1 MTDHEPKHGDADP
14 ERISFLEG
22 ELPPGFELEL
32 VSVEP
37 GATRPYR
44 DADWWDSLV
53 VVEHGQI
60 DLECVRGGRRRFVEG
75 AVMWLSGLPLVA
87 LHNPGPEP
95 VLLAAVSRK
104 RTPPMNS
111 NASGGP
117 NGNVSIQQRL
127 VRRRDDNG
135 ENGRTTT

>member
-1 MTDHEPKHGDADP
+1 MKDETDSD
-14 ERISFLEG
+14 RISFLDA

-53 VVEHGQI
+53 VVEHGAVE
-60 DLECVRGGRRRFVEG
+60 LECVRGGRRRFEAG
-75 AVMWLSGLPLVA
+75 AVMWLVGLPLVA

-95 VLLAAVSRK
+95 VLLAAVSRT
-104 RTPPMNS
+104 RNRAMNLPHV
-111 NASGGP
+111 GGR
-117 NGNVSIQQRL
+117 NGNEIPE
-127 VRRRDDNG
+127 G
-135 ENGRTTT
+135 TT

>member
-1 MTDHEPKHGDADP
+1 VKDTTDS
-14 ERISFLEG
+14 ERISFLDA

-53 VVEHGQI
+53 VVEHGAVE
-60 DLECVRGGRRRFVEG
+60 LECVRGGRRRFEAG
-75 AVMWLSGLPLVA
+75 AVMWLVGLPLVA

-95 VLLAAVSRK
+95 VLLAAVSRSP
-104 RTPPMNS
+104 RRPMNP
-111 NASGGP
+111 APAAGL
-117 NGNVSIQQRL
+117 NGNAITE
-127 VRRRDDNG
+127 G
-135 ENGRTTT
+135 TT

>member
-1 MTDHEPKHGDADP
+1 MKDEKPIHGDAEND
-14 ERISFLEG
+14 RISFLNDD
-22 ELPPGFELEL
+22 LPPGFELEL

-53 VVEHGQI
+53 VVEHGQVE
-60 DLECVRGGRRRFVEG
+60 LECVRGGRRTFVQG
-75 AVMWLSGLPLVA
+75 AVMWLAGLPLVA

-104 RTPPMNS
+104 RSRPMNPEPD
-111 NASGGP
+111 AGR
-117 NGNVSIQQRL
+117 NGNGEI
-127 VRRRDDNG
+127 RRA
-135 ENGRTTT
+135 TK

>member
-1 MTDHEPKHGDADP
+1 VKDETDT
-14 ERISFLEG
+14 ERISFLDA

-53 VVEHGQI
+53 VVEHGAME
-60 DLECVRGGRRRFVEG
+60 LECVRGGRRRFEAG
-75 AVMWLSGLPLVA
+75 AVMWLVGLPLVA

-95 VLLAAVSRK
+95 VLLAAVSRSP
-104 RTPPMNS
+104 RRPMNP
-111 NASGGP
+111 APAAGL
-117 NGNVSIQQRL
+117 NGNAITE
-127 VRRRDDNG
+127 G
-135 ENGRTTT
+135 TT

>member
-1 MTDHEPKHGDADP
+1 MNDDKQGDGGTGE
-14 ERISFLEG
+14 ERISFLG
-22 ELPPGFELEL
+22 AELPPGFELEL

-53 VVEHGQI
+53 VVEHGQVE
-60 DLECVRGGRRRFVEG
+60 LECVRGGRRRFVEG
-75 AVMWLSGLPLVA
+75 AVMWLAGLPLVA

-104 RTPPMNS
+104 RTGPMNS
-111 NASGGP
+111 RPSPGLN
-117 NGNVSIQQRL
+117 
-127 VRRRDDNG
+127 
-135 ENGRTTT
+135 

>member
-1 MTDHEPKHGDADP
+1 VVRSKDQMTDDRPISGDADN

-60 DLECVRGGRRRFVEG
+60 ELQCVRGGRRRFVTG

-104 RTPPMNS
+104 RTPPMNPG
-111 NASGGP
+111 ASAGR
-117 NGNVSIQQRL
+117 NGN
-127 VRRRDDNG
+127 G
-135 ENGRTTT
+135 EIGRTTT

>member
-1 MTDHEPKHGDADP
+1 MDREKPQNSDAES
-14 ERISFLEG
+14 ERISFLDG
-22 ELPPGFELEL
+22 ELPPGFDLEL

-44 DADWWDSLV
+44 DADWWDSLI
-53 VVEHGQI
+53 VVEHGQLE
-60 DLECVRGGRRRFVEG
+60 LECVRGGRRRFVEG

-104 RTPPMNS
+104 RTRPINPGPP
-111 NASGGP
+111 SGLSG
-117 NGNVSIQQRL
+117 
-127 VRRRDDNG
+127 NG
-135 ENGRTTT
+135 ENGSTK

>member
-1 MTDHEPKHGDADP
+1 MKDTTDS
-14 ERISFLEG
+14 ERISFLDA

-53 VVEHGQI
+53 VVEHGAVE
-60 DLECVRGGRRRFVEG
+60 LECVRGGRRRFEAG
-75 AVMWLSGLPLVA
+75 AVMWLVGLPLVA

-95 VLLAAVSRK
+95 VLLAAVSRA
-104 RTPPMNS
+104 RSRAMNLPP
-111 NASGGP
+111 GGGL
-117 NGNVSIQQRL
+117 NGNAITE
-127 VRRRDDNG
+127 G
-135 ENGRTTT
+135 TT

>member
-1 MTDHEPKHGDADP
+1 VKDATDS
-14 ERISFLEG
+14 ERISFLDA

-53 VVEHGQI
+53 VVEHGAME
-60 DLECVRGGRRRFVEG
+60 LECVRGGRRRFEAG
-75 AVMWLSGLPLVA
+75 AVMWLVGLPLVA

-95 VLLAAVSRK
+95 VLLAAVSRSP
-104 RTPPMNS
+104 RRPMNP
-111 NASGGP
+111 APAAGL
-117 NGNVSIQQRL
+117 NGNAITE
-127 VRRRDDNG
+127 G
-135 ENGRTTT
+135 TT

>member
-1 MTDHEPKHGDADP
+1 MKDETDSGQ
-14 ERISFLEG
+14 ISFLDA

-53 VVEHGQI
+53 VVEHGAME
-60 DLECVRGGRRRFVEG
+60 LECVRGGRRRFEAG
-75 AVMWLSGLPLVA
+75 AVMWLAGLPLVA

-95 VLLAAVSRK
+95 VLLAAVSRTSK
-104 RTPPMNS
+104 RPMNPPP
-111 NASGGP
+111 GGGL
-117 NGNVSIQQRL
+117 NGNGIRE
-127 VRRRDDNG
+127 G
-135 ENGRTTT
+135 TT

>member
-1 MTDHEPKHGDADP
+1 MNGGSEY
-14 ERISFLEG
+14 ERVSFLDA

-37 GATRPYR
+37 GATHPYR

-60 DLECVRGGRRRFVEG
+60 ELECVRGGRRRFGAG
-75 AVMWLSGLPLVA
+75 AVMWLVGLPLVA

-95 VLLAAVSRK
+95 VLLAAVSRSQAQA
-104 RTPPMNS
+104 MNS
-111 NASGGP
+111 APERGLN
-117 NGNVSIQQRL
+117 
-127 VRRRDDNG
+127 
-135 ENGRTTT
+135 

>member
-1 MTDHEPKHGDADP
+1 MKDEEPIDGDAED
-14 ERISFLEG
+14 EQISFLDG

-32 VSVEP
+32 VAVEP

-53 VVEHGQI
+53 VVERGQVE
-60 DLECVRGGRRRFVEG
+60 LECVRGGRRRFVEG
-75 AVMWLSGLPLVA
+75 AVMWLAGLPLVA

-104 RTPPMNS
+104 RSRPMNS
-111 NASGGP
+111 GP
-117 NGNVSIQQRL
+117 AAGLNGN
-127 VRRRDDNG
+127 G
-135 ENGRTTT
+135 EIGSTTT